1 MQMPG
6 PIPESSAPR
15 PQTKDRKRGNQIMKR
30 RPGMKA
36 FWQFI
41 AIAFAWLGLA
51 NVAAAQS
58 FPSKIVKITAPYSS
72 GAAPAVF
79 MHVVAESLSKMWGQQ
94 VIIDAKP
101 GASGFIAIGEVKNA
115 APDGYSLLAMANS
128 HVAINPAL
136 YGAKLPYDPVKDFAP
151 AAMFFYTHFFITVS
165 TSGPYQT
172 VPALIAAAKANPG
185 KLSYGS
191 SYVGSPSHLGAA
203 ELEYLTGT
211 KMIHVPFKDQSQMY
225 VQIANGDLAWAF
237 STLGSA
243 LPLIRG
249 GRIKLLAIGDTRRL
263 ATLPDV
269 PTIGEA
275 GGPGGLVV
283 DSWIGLFAPR
293 GTPPEIVRTIN
304 AGVNRAL
311 GTQEVLDRLKTF
323 GFEGAP
329 VTPEQFADVI
339 RTDQKRYAEIVQRTG
354 ATAN

>member
-1 MQMPG
+1 MRTA
-6 PIPESSAPR
+6 SR
-15 PQTKDRKRGNQIMKR
+15 C
-30 RPGMKA
+30 
-36 FWQFI
+36 I
-41 AIAFAWLGLA
+41 AVALGWLGLSA
-51 NVAAAQS
+51 LALAQP
-58 FPSKIVKITAPYSS
+58 FPTKVVKITAPYSS

-79 MHVVAESLSKMWGQQ
+79 MHVVADSLSRMWGQQ
-94 VIIDAKP
+94 VIIDSKP
-101 GASGFIAIGEVKNA
+101 GASGFIAIGEVKGA

-136 YGAKLPYDPVKDFAP
+136 YGAKLPYDPVKDFVP
-151 AAMFFYTHFFITVS
+151 VAMFFYTHFFITVS

-172 VPALIAAAKANPG
+172 VPALIAAAKADPG

-203 ELEYLTGT
+203 EFEYLTGT

-243 LPLIRG
+243 LPLIRA
-249 GRIKLLAIGDTRRL
+249 GRIKLIAVGAKEREKV
-263 ATLPDV
+263 APDV

-275 GGPGGLVV
+275 GGPKGLVV

-293 GTPPEIVRTIN
+293 GTPPEIVRAVN
-304 AGVNRAL
+304 VGVNKAL
-311 GTQEVLDRLKTF
+311 GTQQVLDRLKTF

-329 VTPEQFADVI
+329 VTPEHFAEVI
-339 RTDQKRYAEIVQRTG
+339 RADQKRYAEIVQRTG